1 MITIKT
7 SIFCYKFKKISINC
21 KNSFKELNKLIFE
34 ELVFKV
40 FNCNINLDKSYFSP
54 NSAFGSTRLMDRR
67 AVGAVNKHATL
78 WSLTTRK
85 NVVASGVP
93 TGLPWQHLYHGNSKS
108 MKKSELLMTK
118 AFLNKI
124 CFKFLLLVFNIK
136 KKNFFNI

>member
-93 TGLPWQHLYHGNSKS
+93 TGLPWQQLYHGNSENI
-108 MKKSELLMTK
+108 MKKLK
-118 AFLNKI
+118 LNYWWPDHSWLNQ
-124 CFKFLLLVFNIK
+124 CFQYFCTLFNYFIYY
-136 KKNFFNI
+136 